1 MAPPQSRS
9 ANWRYDKQQVPEPLP
24 SGAVG
29 GAMMALGIGLA
40 LTFLLLKSANH
51 FLASFDGPAHL
62 TVKTGAAS
70 TLSPPAWR
78 RVTLSQSAMTR
89 TRTRWICTCRRTQAT
104 RR

>member
-1 MAPPQSRS
+1 
-9 ANWRYDKQQVPEPLP
+9 
-24 SGAVG
+24 
-29 GAMMALGIGLA
+29 MALGIGLA

-78 RVTLSQSAMTR
+78 RVA
-89 TRTRWICTCRRTQAT
+89 
-104 RR
+104 